1 MHLAEI
7 FNAPLPFVGLTPK
20 VEVAPNSATK
30 SMKLLHALTAKL
42 PHKYAID
49 TARLGMNGHSHG
61 VILDIGT
68 IQQIIKP
75 HVAS

>member
-1 MHLAEI
+1 
-7 FNAPLPFVGLTPK
+7 
-20 VEVAPNSATK
+20 
-30 SMKLLHALTAKL
+30 MKLLHALTAKL

-49 TARLGMNGHSHG
+49 AAQLGDERTQHG

>member
-1 MHLAEI
+1 
-7 FNAPLPFVGLTPK
+7 
-20 VEVAPNSATK
+20 
-30 SMKLLHALTAKL
+30 MKLLHALTAKL

-49 TARLGMNGHSHG
+49 AKQLGDERTLAWSN
-61 VILDIGT
+61 LDIGT